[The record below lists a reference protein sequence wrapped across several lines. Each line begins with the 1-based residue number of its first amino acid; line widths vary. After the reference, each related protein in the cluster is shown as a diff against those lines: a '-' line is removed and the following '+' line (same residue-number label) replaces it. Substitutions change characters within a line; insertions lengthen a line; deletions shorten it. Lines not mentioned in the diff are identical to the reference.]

1 MQMPRFGMRSSGA
14 ALRIPRLGQGADTC
28 PIAGPRPVWPGHAR
42 RHHLGQ
48 GTNLPSTVVST
59 AGSAATAGLTAA
71 SVIGVSASAAK
82 AISTAI
88 PLIGVG
94 VAVVLILLKFLGKG
108 CGAACTVTAQ
118 LHQIVD
124 AVGLNIQ
131 RVAQAGL
138 ISGPEAQ
145 TALQSF
151 INTGDQIE
159 EQASQYPKE
168 VASSIKQFTADLVS
182 WAAAAAD
189 LPATPSQPWSL
200 SAARALYVGH
210 GTGSGDLAACGPG
223 TWYCASISQADTLT
237 DQILQTI
244 VSNRSTAA
252 AAPETSGVVSSLES
266 EAASVGLTS
275 PTGGL
280 TEMGY
285 LAIAALA
292 VGGFF
297 LLRGSGR
304 PN

>member
-1 MQMPRFGMRSSGA
+1 VIG
-14 ALRIPRLGQGADTC
+14 
-28 PIAGPRPVWPGHAR
+28 
-42 RHHLGQ
+42 
-48 GTNLPSTVVST
+48 GTS
-59 AGSAATAGLTAA
+59 SAAAGIAA
-71 SVIGVSASAAK
+71 
-82 AISTAI
+82 TAI

-200 SAARALYVGH
+200 SAAQALYVGH

-244 VSNRSTAA
+244 VSNRTTAA
-252 AAPETSGVVSSLES
+252 SAPGTSGVVSSLES

-275 PTGGL
+275 PSGGL

-285 LAIAALA
+285 LAVAALA